1 MVDCHEQ
8 FLKEIGQN
16 LQKARMAV
24 QASDAEL
31 AKAQQVIAALLAHCG
46 PTAATYSPAS
56 SVRIAIVN
64 GRRLSDGEA
73 QNLDEEGY
81 DLVLDTTH
89 STLKYRRHPEQQSQ
103 LTTSDLSGIGPYR
116 IRILAFMIER
126 FGVPVCTDNFDQF
139 LGDTLR
145 EVEPQAFTKT
155 ISILRKALGGGG
167 KRNQYIQSVP
177 AWESSR
183 SNNARAY
190 VLNPQ
195 LRHLL
200 IRHKKKLKSH
210 G

>member
-1 MVDCHEQ
+1 MDLANIHKMLSVS
-8 FLKEIGQN
+8 
-16 LQKARMAV
+16 AT
-24 QASDAEL
+24 SDRTITAT
-31 AKAQQVIAALLAHCG
+31 
-46 PTAATYSPAS
+46 PTSDPST
-56 SVRIAIVN
+56 RIAIVD

-126 FGVPVCTDNFDQF
+126 FGVTFCAENI
-139 LGDTLR
+139 GDLLVDSDELAT
-145 EVEPQAFTKT
+145 PQAFTKT
-155 ISILRKALGGGG
+155 VSMLRKALGGGG
-167 KRNQYIQSVP
+167 RRNPYIQSVP

-183 SNNARAY
+183 SNNACAY

-195 LRHLL
+195 RRYLL
-200 IRHKKKLKSH
+200 TMHKKNCQVTQKGMWGSR
-210 G
+210 

>member
-1 MVDCHEQ
+1 MDLANIHKM
-8 FLKEIGQN
+8 LS
-16 LQKARMAV
+16 
-24 QASDAEL
+24 ASATSDRTITAT
-31 AKAQQVIAALLAHCG
+31 
-46 PTAATYSPAS
+46 PTSDPST
-56 SVRIAIVN
+56 RIAIVN

-116 IRILAFMIER
+116 IRVLILMIER
-126 FGVPVCTDNFDQF
+126 FGVPICPDSIDRL
-139 LGDTLR
+139 LGDTKR
-145 EVEPQAFTKT
+145 ATEPAAFTKT

-167 KRNQYIQSVP
+167 HRNPYIQSVP

-183 SNNARAY
+183 SNNARVY

-195 LRHLL
+195 RRYLL
-200 IRHKKKLKSH
+200 TRHKKNCQVTQKGMWGSR
-210 G
+210 